1 MSENS
6 FSASADPLGEVKKA
20 RYKGLISPTPGSN
33 REHDVIMV
41 YLDTLL
47 DTVMGT
53 IAKNDPAL
61 AVKLLDSKRYRT
73 RVLDKF
79 AHITHE
85 QFQEMYA
92 KRDIDT
98 LKHSILTNLPFF
110 LQRIIKDCM
119 VHATQVKMDQE
130 LTFIVNV
137 WPYEFDEGMNA
148 MLEACIRYHT
158 FDTSKV
164 SIVRISDEELTPQY
178 VREEIDILIRY
189 TYKDW
194 LYMHRDAFDR
204 YLCPHVTLVVPQ
216 IFQSGMIDNEGMML
230 CKQMGKS
237 PFELAEEALANLIRL
252 KIMPVSLFC
261 VNEKMTKEKAAD
273 IVLGLEIQPED
284 IHEIAKQMGA
294 TVVEEDALKTN
305 DLNNIPMVEEE
316 KL

>member
-1 MSENS
+1 MSTREG
-6 FSASADPLGEVKKA
+6 FEASADPLGEIKKA

-33 REHDVIMV
+33 REHDVIMI

-53 IAKNDPAL
+53 IAQNDSEL
-61 AVKLLDSKRYRT
+61 AVKLLDSKRYRN

-98 LKHSILTNLPFF
+98 LRHSILTNLPFF
-110 LQRIIKDCM
+110 LQRIIRDCM

-130 LTFIVNV
+130 LTFMVNV
-137 WPYEFDEGMNA
+137 WPYEFDEGMSR

-164 SIVRISDEELTPQY
+164 TIVRVSDEELTPQY
-178 VREEIDILIRY
+178 VREELDIIIRY
-189 TYKDW
+189 SYKDW
-194 LYMHRDAFDR
+194 LYMHREEFDR
-204 YLCPHVTLVVPQ
+204 HLCPHVTLVVPQ
-216 IFQSGMIDNEGMML
+216 IFQSGMIDNEGMMI

-261 VNEKMTKEKAAD
+261 VNEKMTKDKAAD

-284 IHEIAKQMGA
+284 IQEIAERMGA
-294 TVVEEDALKTN
+294 T
-305 DLNNIPMVEEE
+305 IVEEE
-316 KL
+316 ALKPNNMNDLSFVEEKL